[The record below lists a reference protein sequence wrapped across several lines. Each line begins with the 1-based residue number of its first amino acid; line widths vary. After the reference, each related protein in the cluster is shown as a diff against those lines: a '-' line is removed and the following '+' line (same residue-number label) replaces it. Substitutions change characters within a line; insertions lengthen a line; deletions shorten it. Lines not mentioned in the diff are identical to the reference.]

1 MSALDPSPQYVKSN
15 GEIYKV
21 FQKKT
26 KASIEAGDCEHEL
39 EDLEGK
45 KAVIAFIGSELT
57 DFPTPQYAALDF
69 ADNRFSQRNADW
81 CVGPSKLERAFARL
95 L

>member
-1 MSALDPSPQYVKSN
+1 MAPAEDRDGTSTNSFSELQEHSRMSALDPSPQYVKSN

-45 KAVIAFIGSELT
+45 KAVIAFTGSDHVFYTRLE
-57 DFPTPQYAALDF
+57 DAK
-69 ADNRFSQRNADW
+69 RN
-81 CVGPSKLERAFARL
+81 
-95 L
+95 